1 MPNAP
6 RSYTREEMQEIL
18 RRAMDRQ
25 SSRGEITHD
34 EMVDAARE
42 VGIDVDSIE
51 QAAHE
56 LDAHRASVDE
66 DAEVARRK
74 KRGFYRSLVVYGVV
88 NTALFALDMLTAGG
102 RWWFAVAIIWGIF
115 VALHGVSVFMP
126 RHESPEERQRRLEQR
141 VRHEARRREQ
151 EARRAVKRARHE
163 AKLARKEAIR
173 RGAEQFE
180 DAVEQGVALL
190 LGGIA
195 KQVQRGVDAARDRG
209 PGPLTVDRDDA
220 ALRSAGLDRVAPP
233 AVRVRVEPSGR
244 PDDHGHHHDD
254 EEPAEVPS
262 RREQS
267 RRK

>member
-1 MPNAP
+1 MPNGP
-6 RSYTREEMQEIL
+6 RRYTREEMQEIL
-18 RRAMDRQ
+18 RRALDRQ

-51 QAAHE
+51 HAAHE
-56 LDAHRASVDE
+56 LDAHRASADQE
-66 DAEVARRK
+66 AEITRRRE
-74 KRGFYRSLVVYGVV
+74 RGFYRSLAVYGVV
-88 NTALFALDMLTAGG
+88 NAALFALDMLTAGG
-102 RWWFAVAIIWGIF
+102 QWWFAVAIIWGIF
-115 VALHGVSVFMP
+115 VALHGLSVFMP
-126 RHESPEERQRRLEQR
+126 RHESPEERQRRLELR
-141 VRHEARRREQ
+141 VRQEARRREH

-163 AKLARKEAIR
+163 AKQARKEAIR

-195 KQVQRGVDAARDRG
+195 KQVQRGVDAAREKS
-209 PGPLTVDRDDA
+209 PGPLTVERDDA

-233 AVRVRVEPSGR
+233 SVRVRVEPSGR
-244 PDDHGHHHDD
+244 PRDDGH

-262 RREQS
+262 NREQS
-267 RRK
+267 RRR